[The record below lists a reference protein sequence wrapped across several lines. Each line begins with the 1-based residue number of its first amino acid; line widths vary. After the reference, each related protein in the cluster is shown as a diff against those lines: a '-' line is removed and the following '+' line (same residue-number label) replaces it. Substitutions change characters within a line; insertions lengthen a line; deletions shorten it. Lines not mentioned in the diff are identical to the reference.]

1 MLVPRAQPTR
11 SPAADFTVLITLVV
25 GLLVWLVL
33 ACFGVARAQRE
44 ATARLQ
50 REMAH
55 LVATQL
61 ATRIATPDTPAR
73 GATAQAGTP
82 QGGTPQGGTQQ
93 SAAPP
98 GEPLT
103 PVLSAAFHASP
114 ELARLVDS
122 AGLAVELVRAHPVL
136 APALVE
142 VSTLVDGAP
151 ALIAV
156 RARNDARIPPV
167 LLAIVVALLA
177 VTTALTGVL
186 LWRLLREHAASHQ
199 RSAFASTVSHEL
211 RTPLAQ
217 ILLFAETLQL
227 GRARTNGD
235 RALALGAIV
244 QETRRLMRLVDNV
257 LRFTRLEQGAPQ
269 LRQEPVHVSA
279 LVVETAAQFAPLAQT
294 SQVSIAVESNAAAV
308 ALADADA
315 VRQVLLNL
323 LDNAVK
329 HGPPAQHVTARV
341 EDDGV
346 QVRLIVEDEGPGIP
360 PQDRERIWHAFE
372 RDIGRDPFRRAAL
385 QTDTQHMPRGGQGG
399 GAGLG
404 LMIVRAL
411 TEAMGGDVRCEPVD
425 ASGRGARFIV
435 GLPALHQ
442 EPA

>member
-1 MLVPRAQPTR
+1 MLVPRTQPTR
-11 SPAADFTVLITLVV
+11 SPAADFTVLATLVV

-50 REMAH
+50 REVAQ
-55 LVATQL
+55 LVATQVSAHLEAMPSRHVVGAPGAVLDSVVDAEGLRVALRDVL
-61 ATRIATPDTPAR
+61 A
-73 GATAQAGTP
+73 
-82 QGGTPQGGTQQ
+82 
-93 SAAPP
+93 AAPD
-98 GEPLT
+98 
-103 PVLSAAFHASP
+103 
-114 ELARLVDS
+114 LARLVDS
-122 AGLAVELVRAHPVL
+122 TGLAIDLVRSHPVL

-142 VSTLVDGAP
+142 TRTQAQGST
-151 ALIAV
+151 ALITV

-167 LLAIVVALLA
+167 LLAVVVALLS

-186 LWRLLREHAASHQ
+186 LWRLLREQAAAHQ

-227 GRARTNGD
+227 GRARTTGD
-235 RALALGAIV
+235 RELALGAIV

-257 LRFTRLEQGAPQ
+257 LRFTRLEQGAPH
-269 LRQEPVHVSA
+269 LRQEPVRVSD
-279 LVVETAAQFAPLAQT
+279 LVAETAAQFAPLART
-294 SQVSIAVESNAAAV
+294 SQVSIVVVPDDAAV

-315 VRQVLLNL
+315 LRQVLLNL

-329 HGPPAQHVTARV
+329 HGPPSQRVTARV
-341 EDDGV
+341 EAHGA
-346 QVRLIVEDEGPGIP
+346 QVRLIVEDEGPGIAP
-360 PQDRERIWHAFE
+360 DDRDRIWHAFE
-372 RDIGRDPFRRAAL
+372 RGSADHQGRTPA
-385 QTDTQHMPRGGQGG
+385 GSG

-411 TEAMGGDVRCEPVD
+411 TEAMGGDVRCEPVRPV
-425 ASGRGARFIV
+425 GPGARFIV

-442 EPA
+442 EPG